1 MKKQSRRAAEVAKA
15 KRKGGSVW
23 IYWPA
28 GTPNTGGAV
37 EAMLRRYAIP
47 VIDRQYAKRIGDT
60 FTDYGICVPASQA
73 AWAEYLMLRSGV
85 VLSSQL
91 IQESNAKQSDTP
103 FEDRSL
109 PPSWGA
115 PSRPRGV
122 TGWAVWFLGEV
133 LRIGPDIEF
142 GERSTK
148 TRSSKAQR

>member
-91 IQESNAKQSDTP
+91 IQESNAKQSETP
-103 FEDRSL
+103 FEERSL

>member
-91 IQESNAKQSDTP
+91 IQESNAKQSETP
-103 FEDRSL
+103 FEERSL

-115 PSRPRGV
+115 PSRPRGI

-148 TRSSKAQR
+148 TKPSKAQR